1 MIPATDLDRFLGMNY
16 YITDSPGCGG
26 IIRSSPEDFQVEEV
40 FEEFVYEGG
49 RYLVIEVEKRD
60 WDTHHLIR
68 EMSRHLG
75 ISQRRFGWA
84 GTKDK
89 RARTRQRIS
98 IMNLDEPELE
108 RIKLPDI
115 SINVLG
121 RTNRAV
127 GLGDLLGNRF
137 AITIRDLACPE
148 PARRLASISEEIRRH
163 RGVPNYFGVQRFGEI
178 RPVTHKVG
186 EALARGKIEEAVRI
200 FLSLP
205 HPGEQERTR
214 EARERLWESGDIQAA
229 RNEFPPYLHYELA
242 MLNYL
247 AEHPGDYA
255 HSFDVLSVNLKRLF
269 VHAYQSY
276 LFNRILSLRLEKAM
290 PLDEALVGD
299 VVCFSRGGLPDIE
312 KSQEVTE
319 DNLHAVARLVK
330 RGRAFITL
338 PLIGFESRLAGG
350 REGEIERQIL
360 AEEKI
365 SPKGFEVAENPDL
378 GSRGTRRA
386 ALCPVD
392 PKIRVE
398 GDVAHLQFVL
408 PKGSYATVVLREYMK
423 NARGIEAKSSPY
435 VA

>member
-205 HPGEQERTR
+205 IPGAGEDQGGER
-214 EARERLWESGDIQAA
+214 EALGERGHSGSAQ
-229 RNEFPPYLHYELA
+229 
-242 MLNYL
+242 
-247 AEHPGDYA
+247 
-255 HSFDVLSVNLKRLF
+255 
-269 VHAYQSY
+269 
-276 LFNRILSLRLEKAM
+276 
-290 PLDEALVGD
+290 
-299 VVCFSRGGLPDIE
+299 
-312 KSQEVTE
+312 
-319 DNLHAVARLVK
+319 
-330 RGRAFITL
+330 
-338 PLIGFESRLAGG
+338 
-350 REGEIERQIL
+350 
-360 AEEKI
+360 
-365 SPKGFEVAENPDL
+365 
-378 GSRGTRRA
+378 
-386 ALCPVD
+386 
-392 PKIRVE
+392 
-398 GDVAHLQFVL
+398 
-408 PKGSYATVVLREYMK
+408 
-423 NARGIEAKSSPY
+423 
-435 VA
+435 